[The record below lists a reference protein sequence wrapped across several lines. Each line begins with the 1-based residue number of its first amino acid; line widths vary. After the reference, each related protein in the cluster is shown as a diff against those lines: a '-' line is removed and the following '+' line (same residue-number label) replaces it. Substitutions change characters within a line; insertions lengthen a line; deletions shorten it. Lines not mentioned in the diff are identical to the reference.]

1 MKKNDVIAS
10 EINDKNN
17 MYSMLQLK
25 ILSAIKFVRSKKKT
39 REDIESIYDHLM
51 KTNAS
56 NLGKSSTD
64 EVLDYINRFI
74 GYDLVSNK

>member
-1 MKKNDVIAS
+1 
-10 EINDKNN
+10 
-17 MYSMLQLK
+17 
-25 ILSAIKFVRSKKKT
+25 
-39 REDIESIYDHLM
+39 M

-64 EVLDYINRFI
+64 EVLDYTNRFI

>member
-10 EINDKNN
+10 EINHENN

-25 ILSAIKFVRSKKKT
+25 ILSAIKFIRSKKKLVKT
-39 REDIESIYDHLM
+39 ESIYDHLM